1 MTNKEK
7 YQRTFSTLH
16 ASENIL
22 VEVKT
27 VKKTHKVYVSRLVAV
42 CAAVLMVLALASIAY
57 AEDVGGIQRNVQI
70 WLHGKLTDAVMVVG
84 DGEYTLTYTDETGET
99 HERSGGGV
107 AYDGFGHERPL
118 TAEELLKDLN
128 GPEVKYRDDGSVWL
142 YYMDQKLEIT
152 DKFDEDGF
160 CYVTVIEGDHPLY
173 VTVKDGHSLIAQP
186 GRYATPR
193 DFS

>member
-70 WLHGKLTDAVMVVG
+70 WLHGELTDAVMVVG

-128 GPEVKYRDDGSVWL
+128 GPEAKYRDDGSVWL